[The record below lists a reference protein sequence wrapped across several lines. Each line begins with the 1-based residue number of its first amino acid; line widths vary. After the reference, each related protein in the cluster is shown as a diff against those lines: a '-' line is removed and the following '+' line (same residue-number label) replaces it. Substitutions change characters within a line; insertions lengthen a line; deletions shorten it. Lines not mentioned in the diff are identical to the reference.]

1 MSMGLIECNE
11 SRRPWKAPGGTS
23 FSFLELDSDEDDVA
37 SKSSADNLSDRI
49 ASQSR
54 AFLDCSLLNKTASS
68 LVCFTWRAKRRRKHC
83 SCLSDSTKLV
93 WSVDTMRETL
103 DAIND
108 DGCSKGVA
116 DDELEVTKC
125 SWWADELSNSAA
137 GDSDGMIL
145 PGSTNTKCND

>member
-1 MSMGLIECNE
+1 MSIGLIECKE
-11 SRRPWKAPGGTS
+11 SRRPWKAPGGTAS
-23 FSFLELDSDEDDVA
+23 PFLELDSDEDDVA
-37 SKSSADNLSDRI
+37 SKSSVDNLSDRI

-54 AFLDCSLLNKTASS
+54 AFFDCSLLNRAASS
-68 LVCFTWRAKRRRKHC
+68 LVCFTWRANRRRKHC

-103 DAIND
+103 DAINV
-108 DGCSKGVA
+108 DGCSEGVA
-116 DDELEVTKC
+116 DDGLEVTKR

-137 GDSDGMIL
+137 GYSEGMIL